1 MSSAR
6 LERSRAARGTAMTE
20 LRAVTRSSQP
30 LRTPRAA
37 RVVGVLLALGAVSTP
52 LVAQGIRISG
62 TTWVQSIDLRPL
74 EQDSLLAAQ
83 VAGEGSSRRTSDGQ
97 LVQCPAS
104 SAWCFFSTSGA
115 RETTTPLLQDL
126 SLAAW
131 GLGRGVSAQ
140 AHLRARSALGGTA
153 ARWPRAD
160 DHLDALDAFVQVDR
174 AAGRLRVGRQWAT
187 NGLGAYNFDGGA
199 LLLRRGAHS
208 VEAYG
213 GRALAQG
220 LNETYRSA
228 EIGAVDE
235 LPPDQN
241 GNLVGVRLRLRPSDL
256 TALSFVYQRVIAGD
270 RSGLYSERVAADATT
285 RLFGVV
291 IDANSTFDVAGND
304 VNEARLRLSRT
315 LPRALQLSLEARRHR
330 PFFELWTIWGAFAP
344 VAFDEARAELGW
356 RGAAARLQLSAHGA
370 YRKYEDTDAD
380 VGFLPL
386 RTTGWRTGLDA
397 SWLFND
403 RLVASASTAADI
415 GFGSSRSDAN
425 AGVRWR
431 ASERLSLGGS
441 VSALQSIYE
450 FRVGTGRVFGATA
463 DASLRLT
470 PETRITVDGGLYHH
484 RLTNDAPGTN
494 WSQRRASVRLEWT
507 IGSDPGL
514 ARGRP

>member
-1 MSSAR
+1 M
-6 LERSRAARGTAMTE
+6 
-20 LRAVTRSSQP
+20 
-30 LRTPRAA
+30 
-37 RVVGVLLALGAVSTP
+37 
-52 LVAQGIRISG
+52 
-62 TTWVQSIDLRPL
+62 
-74 EQDSLLAAQ
+74 
-83 VAGEGSSRRTSDGQ
+83 
-97 LVQCPAS
+97 
-104 SAWCFFSTSGA
+104 
-115 RETTTPLLQDL
+115 
-126 SLAAW
+126 
-131 GLGRGVSAQ
+131 SAQ

-241 GNLVGVRLRLRPSDL
+241 GNLVGVRLRFRPSDL

-370 YRKYEDTDAD
+370 YRKYEDTDAE

-425 AGVRWR
+425 AGIRWR
-431 ASERLSLGGS
+431 AGERLSLGGS